1 MMASEVELFGSVE
14 TSVFQ
19 GFGAMKSWPGT
30 VVVVVEPLV
39 AVVLGPDVEVDVL
52 DDVVLELVVTEVEV
66 VVAEVEVDVD
76 VDAGFVVEVVVVVF
90 FRAAVVMDPA
100 APPHWHAS
108 QG

>member
-1 MMASEVELFGSVE
+1 MMPSEVALFGSVE

-19 GFGAMKSWPGT
+19 GFAAVKSCPGT

-39 AVVLGPDVEVDVL
+39 VVVLERDVDVL
-52 DDVVLELVVTEVEV
+52 DDVVLELF
-66 VVAEVEVDVD
+66 VAELEVDVD
-76 VDAGFVVEVVVVVF
+76 VELDVDVAAGFVVEVVVVVF
-90 FRAAVVMDPA
+90 FRAAVVMDPE